1 MGVMSI
7 VKQKKGLNCLHIAAY
22 KEHLKMCKNLL
33 GNHNFDI
40 DGRDDDGWS
49 VLHIAA
55 KSGDIKLFQYF
66 IENVSNVYSKT
77 KEGLNCLHIAT

>member
-1 MGVMSI
+1 MSI

-40 DGRDDDGWS
+40 DGRDDDG
-49 VLHIAA
+49 
-55 KSGDIKLFQYF
+55 
-66 IENVSNVYSKT
+66 
-77 KEGLNCLHIAT
+77 